1 MCELKCAQYFKWKK
15 KQFKLYSLTALCQKN
30 DISNFNETHL
40 LKYHVT
46 GMNMYIIQIMKNES
60 IHKICFSI

>member
-1 MCELKCAQYFKWKK
+1 MKK
-15 KQFKLYSLTALCQKN
+15 KNNLNYIPLQLCAKKN

>member
-15 KQFKLYSLTALCQKN
+15 TTIYIIFPYSFVPKN

-40 LKYHVT
+40 LKYDVT